1 MLDSKRGRG
10 GWTVSGAGECNLAG
24 KARLASRLVGGSVS
38 IAWQWLGKLGKLCK
52 LLRNNFVTSRLNV
65 TCVVR
70 LL

>member
-1 MLDSKRGRG
+1 MAGQL
-10 GWTVSGAGECNLAG
+10 VEQAGECNLAG
-24 KARLASRLVGGSVS
+24 KARLASWLVGGSVS
-38 IAWQWLGKLGKLCK
+38 IAWQWLGKLGK

>member
-24 KARLASRLVGGSVS
+24 KARLAAWLVGGSVS
-38 IAWQWLGKLGKLCK
+38 IAWQWLAWECK

>member
-1 MLDSKRGRG
+1 MAGQL
-10 GWTVSGAGECNLAG
+10 VEQAGECNLAG
-24 KARLASRLVGGSVS
+24 KARLAAWWDGGSVS
-38 IAWQWLGKLGKLCK
+38 IAWQWLAWECK